1 VRHFQILA
9 EKTAAQARQESEQC
23 ARFHHSRAGHV
34 GDRNAAF
41 SDNID
46 QTRNAKHRARI
57 EFQRIEEI
65 GVHTSQQHIEALQA
79 RDGADMKPVI
89 AHREIVAF
97 DQQKAEIARQRRV
110 FEIGVARAAG
120 RQQAN
125 SRLVAIC
132 DPRKLSRKASKMA
145 RRVRHSSRY
154 KDWSAPVKAPACSPA
169 HIRAGRSLRS
179 IRQDPPATIGTTPDV
194 RSIEVEIPATGRRHS
209 ADRPQIFNA
218 SCYRRCGKRTIG
230 NQAAL
235 TVQVTQYLLKSSA
248 RCATPSKSAS
258 IPPRRSAAANG

>member
-1 VRHFQILA
+1 MLA
-9 EKTAAQARQESEQC
+9 TA
-23 ARFHHSRAGHV
+23 
-34 GDRNAAF
+34 
-41 SDNID
+41 ID

-97 DQQKAEIARQRRV
+97 HQQKAEVARQRRV

-132 DPRKLSRKASKMA
+132 D
-145 RRVRHSSRY
+145 
-154 KDWSAPVKAPACSPA
+154 SAQAVTEGFKKWRDAFDI
-169 HIRAGRSLRS
+169 HRGIE
-179 IRQDPPATIGTTPDV
+179 IGQ
-194 RSIEVEIPATGRRHS
+194 
-209 ADRPQIFNA
+209 RP
-218 SCYRRCGKRTIG
+218 
-230 NQAAL
+230 
-235 TVQVTQYLLKSSA
+235 
-248 RCATPSKSAS
+248 
-258 IPPRRSAAANG
+258 